1 MGSLTLE
8 EKVLYHQIHPLKLVV
23 DWGTGLAALFFFWS
37 HSMVAGLIIAFIPS
51 LLVSFLL
58 VGFIDLENYKNS
70 RFGRYVAKYMRQIA
84 QQARLVGY
92 VGMALGAWFHMV
104 WILVLGLV
112 VIVVSW
118 TWGLAAHE

>member
-1 MGSLTLE
+1 
-8 EKVLYHQIHPLKLVV
+8 
-23 DWGTGLAALFFFWS
+23 
-37 HSMVAGLIIAFIPS
+37 MVAGLIIAFIPS